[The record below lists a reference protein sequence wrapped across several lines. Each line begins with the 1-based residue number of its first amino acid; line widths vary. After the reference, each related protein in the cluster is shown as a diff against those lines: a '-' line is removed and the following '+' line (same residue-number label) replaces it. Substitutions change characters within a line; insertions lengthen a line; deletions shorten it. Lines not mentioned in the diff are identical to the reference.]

1 MEQSANMY
9 KILEYSLI
17 RLKVYE
23 TARRSEQVDA
33 GSLIPA
39 LDNAEQW
46 LRSIDLE
53 SAVGGWK
60 SLFAQPVLNHVHE
73 ELDTTC
79 ASIKSAVD
87 ASTEEGFA
95 AFSDEALKRMTAP
108 LHDKAF
114 KRFLSQFF
122 SAMACFVK
130 AKAKGPLCGAE
141 EQRGCETKMLVLL
154 RWWPKE
160 NLELYEKCGVG
171 AALKERVEGLL
182 TKLRTLAN
190 SKLSELQDAVIA
202 KIDEAE
208 TILETTSQETR
219 SEASF
224 CDHMKKRGKNLAQ
237 TQATLHDM
245 CDRVKSDFPRIQTS
259 GGDTASGQDAGTASG
274 EA

>member
-1 MEQSANMY
+1 MSAFVFGSESVRGHHETGAVSDQDQSRTVIDQSRTVIHAATDQAQKAGPVPLTDIQELLAAKELCTHNIWQREVFKGFKQHLAQHMEQSANMY

-33 GSLIPA
+33 GSLIPT

-53 SAVGGWK
+53 SAVGEWK

-108 LHDKAF
+108 LHDKAV
-114 KRFLSQFF
+114 KKS
-122 SAMACFVK
+122 SASSSR
-130 AKAKGPLCGAE
+130 P
-141 EQRGCETKMLVLL
+141 
-154 RWWPKE
+154 W
-160 NLELYEKCGVG
+160 
-171 AALKERVEGLL
+171 
-182 TKLRTLAN
+182 LA
-190 SKLSELQDAVIA
+190 
-202 KIDEAE
+202 
-208 TILETTSQETR
+208 
-219 SEASF
+219 
-224 CDHMKKRGKNLAQ
+224 M
-237 TQATLHDM
+237 
-245 CDRVKSDFPRIQTS
+245 
-259 GGDTASGQDAGTASG
+259 
-274 EA
+274 